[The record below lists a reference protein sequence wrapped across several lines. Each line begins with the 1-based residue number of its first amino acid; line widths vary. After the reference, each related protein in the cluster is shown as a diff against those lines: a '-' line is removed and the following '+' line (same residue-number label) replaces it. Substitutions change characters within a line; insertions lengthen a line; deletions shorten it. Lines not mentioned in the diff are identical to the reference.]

1 MPRRGEFEPVAEPEK
16 AEGPVAVEPARVGRR
31 VAVAAYREGT
41 AERVLDPGAYA
52 CSRLVAQLADEWV
65 DYTALTR
72 PHISTVS
79 GYQIAVKS
87 LAVWADKH
95 AEAPQDLSLDGD
107 GVAVVKLILDWTRK
121 LPSGYKAGSQRPS
134 DIASQVRSLMQLRA
148 ERPGALVSE
157 SVLGLLAGPPW
168 MRVGMGNELDEFSRK
183 EKKALIRAAWAD
195 VREMDVRLDLGR
207 KLLARAA
214 GNPAVHGWQD
224 PANLLW
230 ALAEGAMSGPEIW
243 KLLPSP
249 TLWPKE
255 LSELAAVRGPVRAAN
270 ARHKLIISLANLLYP
285 RLRELHAFRIL
296 LMAAT
301 GATPEEI
308 SNLTEDDAEFTPG
321 GVKLRMTKLRARRV
335 RTRMFRDP
343 QDVSFPD
350 HGTLN
355 VSEIVTRLLAITERA
370 RQDCDAAP
378 APLFLQVA
386 VSSGGGI
393 SLSKFHHTGP
403 EGSIRSWVGQHGLKI
418 SEPMSIRR
426 MRKSV
431 KVEKAIA
438 YRGVVSDIADDHT
451 VQTYR
456 GHYAHGTT
464 LHVISGATVNR
475 AQERWLNRALDGP
488 VVLDEKSSDD
498 LETPPALQALGL
510 TSRQAEEI
518 RTGELDMG
526 VTSCRDPYAS
536 PYNKAGELCAV
547 APLRCLECRN
557 AFILPS
563 NLPQLL
569 LFADHLTGLRNRLA
583 PPHFHTLWGQSDANL
598 KAVLGERT
606 PAEIDKARR
615 QIETQ
620 GLRLQLPLSGY
631 TEFDR

>member
-1 MPRRGEFEPVAEPEK
+1 MPRRGEFEAVADPGEPQE
-16 AEGPVAVEPARVGRR
+16 PISVEAPRIGRR

-41 AERVLDPGAYA
+41 TERVLDPGAYA
-52 CSRLVAQLADEWV
+52 CSTLVAQLADEWV
-65 DYTALTR
+65 DYMALTR
-72 PHISTVS
+72 PHYSTVVS
-79 GYQIAVKS
+79 YQIAVKS
-87 LAVWADKH
+87 LAEWADKH
-95 AEAPQDLSLDGD
+95 AEAPQDLSMDGD
-107 GVAVVKLILDWTRK
+107 GVAVVKLLLDWTRK

-134 DIASQVRSLMQLRA
+134 AIASQVRSLMQLRA
-148 ERPGALVSE
+148 ERPGTAVAE
-157 SVLGLLAGPPW
+157 PVLGLLAGPPW

-195 VREMDVRLDLGR
+195 VRQMDVRLERGR
-207 KLLARAA
+207 NLLARAT
-214 GNPAVHGWQD
+214 GHPEVHGWQD

-230 ALAEGAMSGPEIW
+230 ALAEGAMSGPEIR

-249 TLWPKE
+249 VLWSKE
-255 LSELAAVRGPVRAAN
+255 LSDLAAMRGPVQAAN
-270 ARHKLIISLANLLYP
+270 ARHQLIISLANLLYP
-285 RLRELHAFRIL
+285 RRRELHAFRVL
-296 LMAAT
+296 LTAAT
-301 GATPEEI
+301 GASPEEI
-308 SNLTEDDAEFTPG
+308 TGLTEDDAEFTAG
-321 GVKLRMTKLRARRV
+321 GVKLRMIKLRARRV
-335 RTRMFRDP
+335 RTRTFRGA
-343 QDVSFPD
+343 QDLSFPD

-355 VSEIVTRLLAITERA
+355 VAEIVTRMLAVTERA
-370 RQDCDAAP
+370 RQDYDADP

-386 VSSGGGI
+386 VSPAGEV

-403 EGSIRSWVGQHGLKI
+403 EGSIRKWVGQHGLKI
-418 SEPMSIRR
+418 SEPINIRR

-475 AQERWLNRALDGP
+475 AQERWLKRALEGP
-488 VVLDEKSSDD
+488 VVLDEKSSDE
-498 LETPPALQALGL
+498 LKTPPALQALGL
-510 TSRQAEEI
+510 TSEQAEEI

-536 PYNKAGELCAV
+536 PFNKAGELCAV

-569 LFADHLTGLRNRLA
+569 LFADHLNGLRKRLS
-583 PPHFHTLWGQSDANL
+583 PPHFHTLWGQSEANL

-606 PAEIDKARR
+606 PTEIDKARR

-620 GLRLQLPLSGY
+620 GLRLQLPLSAY